1 MTSDLG
7 DQGRIWGWVGIRIPC
22 GKWQRRHGERVQE
35 AWVHQSTCWVYCP
48 PHRASSSY
56 LPCARPP
63 PASECGHL
71 LCLLPVILH
80 QDFLM
85 ACSLCRDAHRS
96 SELLTVGPGYLPMPS
111 RSCPVVSET
120 SASCS
125 CPLLFLSMPP
135 CKSASYDD
143 LWHSWLLPGDWHCH
157 SHSGLL
163 CHLLKGKTGPS
174 LRLLQ
179 GSHHQGITSNNNC
192 ESGEFGEGQGSGTTY
207 FCSQWLA

>member
-1 MTSDLG
+1 MGRGFRKRGCTRAHAG
-7 DQGRIWGWVGIRIPC
+7 CTAPTQGLLII
-22 GKWQRRHGERVQE
+22 
-35 AWVHQSTCWVYCP
+35 
-48 PHRASSSY
+48 
-56 LPCARPP
+56 CARPP

-96 SELLTVGPGYLPMPS
+96 SELLTVGPAYLPMPS

-135 CKSASYDD
+135 CKSASYDG
-143 LWHSWLLPGDWHCH
+143 LWHSWLLPGDWHSH

-179 GSHHQGITSNNNC
+179 CSHHQGIISNNSY
-192 ESGEFGEGQGSGTTY
+192 ESGEFGEGQGSGTTH
-207 FCSQWLA
+207 FCSKWLAQNLETPA

>member
-1 MTSDLG
+1 M
-7 DQGRIWGWVGIRIPC
+7 
-22 GKWQRRHGERVQE
+22 
-35 AWVHQSTCWVYCP
+35 HQSTCWVYCP